1 MRMLAPDSAKEVVMR
16 RWISASMGVLLLAA
30 FASVPVDLQA
40 ADKTVSG
47 TVAAVSSDSI
57 TVKGKEAEMKLV
69 VDSKTKI
76 VGTGVG
82 TKEAKLKEEKKSP
95 QITDFLKAGD
105 EVSAKYD
112 DTSKHATEVR
122 LVKAAAK

>member
-1 MRMLAPDSAKEVVMR
+1 MR
-16 RWISASMGVLLLAA
+16 RWISLSMGALLLAA
-30 FASVPVDLQA
+30 FASAPVDLQA

-47 TVAAVSSDSI
+47 KVAAVSPDSI
-57 TVKGKEAEMKLV
+57 TINARDEVVKLV
-69 VDSKTKI
+69 VDTKTKV

-82 TKEAKLKEEKKSP
+82 TKEAKLKEEKKTP
-95 QITDFLKAGD
+95 QIIDFLKAGD

>member
-1 MRMLAPDSAKEVVMR
+1 MR
-16 RWISASMGVLLLAA
+16 RWISASMGAILLAA
-30 FASVPVDLQA
+30 LASAPVDLQAA

-57 TVKGKEAEMKLV
+57 TIKAKDAEMKLV
-69 VDSKTKI
+69 VDSKTRV

-82 TKEAKLKEEKKSP
+82 TKEAKMKEEKKTP
-95 QITDFLKAGD
+95 QIIDFLKAGD

-112 DTSKHATEVR
+112 DASKHANEVR
-122 LVKAAAK
+122 LVKAAK

>member
-1 MRMLAPDSAKEVVMR
+1 MLALESAKEVVMR
-16 RWISASMGVLLLAA
+16 RWISLSMGALLLAA
-30 FASVPVDLQA
+30 FASVPADLQA
-40 ADKTVSG
+40 AEKTVSG
-47 TVAAVSSDSI
+47 KVGAISSDSL
-57 TVKGKEAEMKLV
+57 TVNARDEVVKLV
-69 VDSKTKI
+69 VDTKTKV

>member
-1 MRMLAPDSAKEVVMR
+1 MR
-16 RWISASMGVLLLAA
+16 RWISASMGALLLAA
-30 FASVPVDLQA
+30 FASAPVDLRAA

-57 TVKGKEAEMKLV
+57 TIKGKEAEMKLV
-69 VDSKTKI
+69 VDSKTRV

-82 TKEAKLKEEKKSP
+82 TKEAKLKEEKKTP
-95 QITDFLKAGD
+95 QIIDFLKAGD

-112 DTSKHATEVR
+112 DTSKHANEVR
-122 LVKAAAK
+122 LVKAAK

>member
-1 MRMLAPDSAKEVVMR
+1 MR
-16 RWISASMGVLLLAA
+16 RWILASMGALLLAA
-30 FASVPVDLQA
+30 FASVPVDLQAA

-57 TVKGKEAEMKLV
+57 TIKGKEAEMKLV

-82 TKEAKLKEEKKSP
+82 TKEAKMKEEKKSP
-95 QITDFLKAGD
+95 QVVDFLKAGD
-105 EVSAKYD
+105 EVSATYD
-112 DTSKHATEVR
+112 ETSKHASEIR
-122 LVKAAAK
+122 LVRPATK